1 MAGGKPSLGLLIGVG
16 KPKAGPGGD
25 TMMDDE
31 DPMMGEEDE
40 SGEVVAARAFM
51 DAAKGDD
58 PQALLDAFRGL
69 LEWVDSDEGAEPE
82 EDVDLASHESGP
94 PEHIRKHGGPETH
107 RRHHEEDAY

>member
-69 LEWVDSDEGAEPE
+69 LEWVDSDDEAEAE
-82 EDVDLASHESGP
+82 LDEP
-94 PEHIRKHGGPETH
+94 PMPMAE
-107 RRHHEEDAY
+107 A